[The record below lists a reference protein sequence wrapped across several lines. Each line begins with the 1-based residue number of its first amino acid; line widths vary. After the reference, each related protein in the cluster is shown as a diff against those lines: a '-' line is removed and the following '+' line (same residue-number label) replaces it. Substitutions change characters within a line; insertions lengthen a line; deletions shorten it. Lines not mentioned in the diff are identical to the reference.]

1 MSLLT
6 EFRRFRLAM
15 SFNWFKKQ
23 NNNAGGSNSSAGQSA
38 PDVLQGGEPG
48 RFDVIQALA
57 QYNARRVK
65 QMIVAINLL
74 IVLSIVNNLI
84 FDRGIWLTAAASLV
98 FCVLFVARRYYDN
111 DRPSAAQF
119 IFIWT
124 IFTAVTYITW
134 QGDGLRDQVI
144 LGNSISLVFT
154 AILATPRHFAIMY
167 LAVLVN
173 AIALGFANEYHWVD
187 YSRFHFDWS
196 NVGDAVMLYSVTA
209 VTVFMLANDMRHLLS
224 RYNSEYRKAKA
235 SEDEI
240 FRLANHDTLTGLPN
254 LFTAEKKFRDEHVAP
269 NSPNV
274 ALFMIGLDNFKT
286 VNDSLGH
293 VFGDSVLKTISE
305 RLTGMMTDD
314 SFVFRIGGDVFGVM
328 TKHAVTPE
336 AAADFAEAMRK
347 KISEPLGSG
356 HQFILLTCTIGA
368 AIRQE
373 ASVDFER
380 LRREADIAMYH
391 AKSAGR
397 NLFKLYDETM
407 NSHTMASVS
416 MAAKLKTAIDKQEF
430 SLFFQPK
437 IELETGK
444 IRGAEALLRWFPDGS
459 DKPVRPDIFIPVAES
474 TGMIVEIGEWVI
486 RDACLQCKRIQ
497 ELGDPDFA
505 IAVNISAVQFKRG
518 NLEHIVLDAL
528 YVSGLEAKYLELE
541 LTESLLL
548 EDEYDIK
555 GQISRLA
562 AKGISFSVDD
572 FGKGFSNLGN
582 LSKFDVA
589 TLKIDQSFV
598 FAMFDTPQNAA
609 LVEAI
614 VRMAKALGL
623 KIVAEGVETQRAA
636 NILGLLGVDWGQGYY
651 WSKPLPIDDFIC
663 YSGIGKVTTQAIRA

>member
-1 MSLLT
+1 
-6 EFRRFRLAM
+6 M
-15 SFNWFKKQ
+15 SFNWFKRQDK
-23 NNNAGGSNSSAGQSA
+23 NAEAITSSSGRSA
-38 PDVLQGGEPG
+38 PDVLQANEAG

-57 QYNARRVK
+57 KYNARRVK

-84 FDRGIWLTAAASLV
+84 FDRGIWLTAAAALV
-98 FCVLFVARRYYDN
+98 FCILFIARRYYDS

-124 IFTAVTYITW
+124 IFIAVTYITW
-134 QGDGLRDQVI
+134 AGDGLRDQII

-167 LAVLVN
+167 AAVILN

-187 YSRFHFDWS
+187 YSQFYFDWS

-240 FRLANHDTLTGLPN
+240 YRLANHDTLTGLPN
-254 LFTAEKKFRDEHVAP
+254 LFMAEKKFRDEHTSAD
-269 NSPNV
+269 SPKIS
-274 ALFMIGLDNFKT
+274 LFMIGLDNFKT

-305 RLTGMMTDD
+305 RLSGMMSSDC
-314 SFVFRIGGDVFGVM
+314 FVFRIGGDVFGVM
-328 TKHAVTPE
+328 TKRSVTAE
-336 AAADFAEAMRK
+336 DVADAAEAMRN

-356 HQFILLTCTIGA
+356 HQFVLLTCSIGA
-368 AIRQE
+368 AIRE
-373 ASVDFER
+373 DASVNFER
-380 LRREADIAMYH
+380 LRREADIAMNK

-397 NLFKLYDETM
+397 NVFKLYDETM
-407 NSHTMASVS
+407 NSQTMASVS
-416 MAAKLKTAIDKQEF
+416 MAAKLKTAIDKHEF
-430 SLFFQPK
+430 SLYFQPK

-444 IRGAEALLRWFPDGS
+444 IKGAEALLRWFPEGE
-459 DKPVRPDIFIPVAES
+459 KPVRPDVFIPVAES

-486 RDACLQCKRIQ
+486 REACMQCKRIHD
-497 ELGDPDFA
+497 LGDENFA
-505 IAVNISAVQFKRG
+505 MAVNISAVQFKRG

-528 YVSGLEAKYLELE
+528 YVSGLDPQYLELE

-562 AKGISFSVDD
+562 EKGITFSVDD
-572 FGKGFSNLGN
+572 FGKGYSNLGN
-582 LSKFDVA
+582 LSKFDVS

-598 FAMFDTPQNAA
+598 FAMFDTTQNAA

-614 VRMAKALGL
+614 VRMAKSLGM

-636 NILGLLGVDWGQGYY
+636 NILGLLGVDSGQGYY
-651 WSKPLPIDDFIC
+651 WSKPLPIEDFI
-663 YSGIGKVTTQAIRA
+663 SFAHIGKMNTAIRA

>member
-1 MSLLT
+1 
-6 EFRRFRLAM
+6 M
-15 SFNWFKKQ
+15 SFNWLKRRAKE
-23 NNNAGGSNSSAGQSA
+23 AEGGKPSDRRGA
-38 PDVLQGGEPG
+38 PDVLQGNEAG

-57 QYNARRVK
+57 KYNARRVK

-84 FDRGIWLTAAASLV
+84 FDRGIWLTAAAATV
-98 FCVLFVARRYYDN
+98 FCILFVARRYYDS
-111 DRPSAAQF
+111 DRPTAAQF

-124 IFTAVTYITW
+124 IFIAVTYITW
-134 QGDGLRDQVI
+134 QGDGLRDQII

-167 LAVLVN
+167 VAVILN

-187 YSRFHFDWS
+187 YGQFYFDWS

-254 LFTAEKKFRDEHVAP
+254 LFMAEKRYRDEHSTP
-269 NSPNV
+269 DSPKV
-274 ALFMIGLDNFKT
+274 TLFLIGLDNFKA

-293 VFGDSVLKTISE
+293 VFGDSVLKTISD
-305 RLTGMMTDD
+305 RLSGMMGDGC
-314 SFVFRIGGDVFGVM
+314 FVFRIGGDVFGVM
-328 TKHAVTPE
+328 TTNAVVPQDV
-336 AAADFAEAMRK
+336 ADAAEAMRRK
-347 KISEPLGSG
+347 VSEPLGSG
-356 HQFILLTCTIGA
+356 HQFILLTCSIGA
-368 AIRQE
+368 AIRE
-373 ASVDFER
+373 DASSNFER
-380 LRREADIAMYH
+380 LRREADIAVNK
-391 AKSAGR
+391 AKSSGG
-397 NLFKLYDETM
+397 NVFKLYDETM
-407 NSHTMASVS
+407 NSQTMASVS
-416 MAAKLKTAIDKQEF
+416 MAAKLKTAIDKREF

-444 IRGAEALLRWFPDGS
+444 IKGAEALLRWFPDGG

-486 RDACLQCKRIQ
+486 REACLQCKRIQ
-497 ELGDPDFA
+497 DLGARDFS

-528 YVSGLEAKYLELE
+528 HVSGLDPRYLELE

-562 AKGISFSVDD
+562 GHGISFSVDD
-572 FGKGFSNLGN
+572 FGKGYSNLGN
-582 LSKFDVA
+582 LSKFDVK

-614 VRMAKALGL
+614 VRMAKSLGL

-636 NILGLLGVDWGQGYY
+636 NILGLLGVDSGQGYY
-651 WSKPLPIDDFIC
+651 WSKPLPIDDFVDFA
-663 YSGIGKVTTQAIRA
+663 GIGKVTAMRASL